1 MSDIDSA
8 EGFELREEFRY
19 SQVGG
24 ALGLGPLETQYEE
37 LFAEVL
43 EDGVITQDER
53 ARLEKAA
60 DNLGI
65 DRGRLFRLEQAMVA
79 AYQQR
84 HHVKIVEHFEEPA
97 QSIQPID
104 TQAAGDTGHE
114 MLLVQIEQLRA
125 RVRELETE
133 LVRLQA
139 NVNVEVDLTD
149 LESTA
154 ADATEDPDEAWRRVR
169 RDPTQPAAIRALYR
183 IYRARGEQ
191 DKAWCAAQALV
202 VLEAAA
208 SEERELFERFRS
220 TALIAPR
227 GALTQ
232 EAWQRYLFHPEQE
245 PLTGQIFALIAP
257 AALLGRVSALRRQGL
272 LHQPPPEARQDTTK
286 ATVTAIRAIP
296 WAATMLGLPAPPVF
310 LEKDRDTGYEHIPA
324 VPPQTVVGKRV
335 LSGLKQPEH
344 AFLIGRHLAFYRQEN
359 YVKALFSSVPDL
371 EDLFLAALTVGNPG
385 LPIAADMKQ
394 RVGPI
399 ARAIEAILEPAQTD
413 ALRACFLR
421 FVEEG
426 GRTNLQRWSQ
436 GVEKTACRV
445 GMLLSNDLGSVH
457 ALLEREEGRRGDY
470 AKDLI
475 AFTTS
480 EPYFALRRE
489 IGIAIDQ
496 N

>member
-1 MSDIDSA
+1 MSEIESA
-8 EGFELREEFRY
+8 RGFELGEGFDPGEIA
-19 SQVGG
+19 GG
-24 ALGLGPLETQYEE
+24 LGLGPLETQYEE
-37 LFAEVL
+37 LFAEAL

-53 ARLEKAA
+53 TRLEKAA
-60 DNLGI
+60 DNLGL
-65 DRGRLFRLEQAMVA
+65 DRSRLFKLEQAMVA

-97 QSIQPID
+97 ASLQPID
-104 TQAAGDTGHE
+104 LQAAGNAGHE
-114 MLLVQIEQLRA
+114 MLVTQIEQLRA

-139 NVNVEVDLTD
+139 NQNVEVDLTD
-149 LESTA
+149 LESTV

-169 RDPTQPAAIRALYR
+169 RDPTQVGSIRALYR
-183 IYRARGEQ
+183 IYRAREEM
-191 DKAWCAAQALV
+191 DKAWCVAQALV
-202 VLEAAA
+202 VLEAANA
-208 SEERELFERFRS
+208 DERELYGRFQS
-220 TALIAPR
+220 SSLIAPR
-227 GALTQ
+227 GGLSQ
-232 EAWQRYLFHPEQE
+232 QAWQRHLFHPEQE
-245 PLTGQIFALIAP
+245 PLTGQIFALVVP

-272 LHQPPPEARQDTTK
+272 LHQPPPETRQDTTK

-296 WAATMLGLPAPPVF
+296 WAAALLGLAPPPVF
-310 LEKDRDTGYEHIPA
+310 LEKDRDAGYEHIPG
-324 VPPQTVVGKRV
+324 VPPQTVIGKRV
-335 LSGLKQPEH
+335 LSGLKQSEH
-344 AFLIGRHLAFYRQEN
+344 AFLIGRHLALYRQEN
-359 YVKALFSSVPDL
+359 YVKALFSAVPDL

-385 LPIAADMKQ
+385 LPIAAEMKL

-399 ARAIEAILEPAQTD
+399 ARAIEAILEVSQTD

-445 GMLLSNDLGSVH
+445 GMLLCNDLGMAH
-457 ALLEREEGRRGDY
+457 AILEGEEGRRGDY
-470 AKDLI
+470 ARDLI

-480 EPYFALRRE
+480 ESYFALRRE
-489 IGIAIDQ
+489 LGIAIDQ

>member
-1 MSDIDSA
+1 MSEIESA
-8 EGFELREEFRY
+8 EGFELREEFRH
-19 SQVGG
+19 SLVLGN
-24 ALGLGPLETQYEE
+24 LGLGPLETQYEE

-97 QSIQPID
+97 ASLEPID
-104 TQAAGDTGHE
+104 LQAAGGAGHE
-114 MLLVQIEQLRA
+114 MLVRQIEQLRA

-133 LVRLQA
+133 LVRVQA

-154 ADATEDPDEAWRRVR
+154 AEATEDPDEAWRRVR

-183 IYRARGEQ
+183 VYRAREDM
-191 DKAWCAAQALV
+191 DKAWCTAQALV
-202 VLEAAA
+202 ALDAANPD
-208 SEERELFERFRS
+208 ERELHERFRS
-220 TALIAPR
+220 THLIAPR
-227 GALTQ
+227 GALSP

-245 PLTGQIFALIAP
+245 PLTGQIFALVAP
-257 AALLGRVSALRRQGL
+257 AALLGRTSALRRQGL
-272 LHQPPPEARQDTTK
+272 LHQPPPETRQDTAK

-296 WAATMLGLPAPPVF
+296 WAAALLGLAPPPVF

-324 VPPQTVVGKRV
+324 VPPQTVVGKQV
-335 LSGLKQPEH
+335 LSGLKPAEH

-359 YVKALFSSVPDL
+359 YVKTLFSAVPDL

-399 ARAIEAILEPAQTD
+399 ARAIEAMLEPGQTD

-445 GMLLSNDLGSVH
+445 GMLLANDLPMAH
-457 ALLEREEGRRGDY
+457 TILEREEGRRGDY

-480 EPYFALRRE
+480 EAYFTLRRE
-489 IGIAIDQ
+489 LGIAIDQ
-496 N
+496 S